1 MSLNTKFITNE
12 EDNKLEARL
21 NSKLDGCKS
30 FDCLVGYFYVDGFY
44 KLQDQL
50 KNVDKIRILVGMGV
64 GSRVFKIIEESRRS
78 EDTQDSNINEK
89 DKILLNWI
97 KEKKVEIRA
106 LKKVH
111 SKLYLMSNG
120 EDEGCAIVGSS
131 NLTVPGLSNNG
142 ELNVQLDD
150 NEDYKYLLDKF
161 NTLWDES
168 TEITRENINTSRY
181 NGQTSSNSNRK
192 ADLVVIKETVD
203 EVKEVMEKIEAD
215 SEYISDFESI
225 DIKKG
230 IISGSNNILIV
241 NKEIRDDLIQK
252 DPRSSE
258 VLKPIIKVDQ
268 VKKWDI
274 SSDENYVIFIQ
285 KDMDLSEYPAVEEY
299 LSQFKD
305 VLNERPPVVSGE
317 KQWYELNKTSYID
330 PEMPKLIFTC
340 ESYASLYA
348 VFTDKFTY
356 SSGPKYALSCDD
368 VRSLK
373 IIQALFSSN
382 VLNFI
387 YKIYKNNSDQKR
399 VKDTMI
405 KEKFPLKFP
414 KDKKEED
421 KIIELVE
428 ELQEIDDKN
437 QIQKSENDLND
448 IIYELYDLNDNEI
461 QVIEEYLEY

>member
-1 MSLNTKFITNE
+1 
-12 EDNKLEARL
+12 
-21 NSKLDGCKS
+21 
-30 FDCLVGYFYVDGFY
+30 
-44 KLQDQL
+44 
-50 KNVDKIRILVGMGV
+50 
-64 GSRVFKIIEESRRS
+64 
-78 EDTQDSNINEK
+78 
-89 DKILLNWI
+89 
-97 KEKKVEIRA
+97 
-106 LKKVH
+106 
-111 SKLYLMSNG
+111 
-120 EDEGCAIVGSS
+120 
-131 NLTVPGLSNNG
+131 
-142 ELNVQLDD
+142 
-150 NEDYKYLLDKF
+150 
-161 NTLWDES
+161 
-168 TEITRENINTSRY
+168 
-181 NGQTSSNSNRK
+181 
-192 ADLVVIKETVD
+192 
-203 EVKEVMEKIEAD
+203 MEKIEAD